1 MFQQDFLNRIKNA
14 LPIVYPT
21 TTLPALGVIPTKEG
35 LDHLFELKKRD
46 NLKIVSIAV
55 AEFKQVTDLVQ
66 IPSYLEDFLEMFSPG
81 SITTILEANEQLDS
95 RLGGN
100 WIAIRKVAHPTARDL
115 LEAVGPLTATSANLS
130 GMEVKSHC
138 DEAASALG
146 LPPQAAISELC
157 PGGKPS
163 TLIRCPVFLPLNDG
177 QSLEIVREGVVHSE
191 EVEHKWKAL
200 N

>member
-46 NLKIVSIAV
+46 NLKIVSVAV
-55 AEFKQVTDLVQ
+55 AEFKQVIDLVQ

-191 EVEHKWKAL
+191 EVEHKWKVL

>member
-1 MFQQDFLNRIKNA
+1 MFQQDFLNRVKNA

-46 NLKIVSIAV
+46 NLKIVSVAV
-55 AEFKQVTDLVQ
+55 AEFKQVIDLVQ

>member
-1 MFQQDFLNRIKNA
+1 MFQQDLLNRIKNA

-55 AEFKQVTDLVQ
+55 AEFNQVTDLVQ

-157 PGGKPS
+157 PGGKLS
-163 TLIRCPVFLPLNDG
+163 T
-177 QSLEIVREGVVHSE
+177 
-191 EVEHKWKAL
+191 
-200 N
+200 

>member
-1 MFQQDFLNRIKNA
+1 MFQQDLLNRIKNA

-55 AEFKQVTDLVQ
+55 AEFNQVTDLVQ

-130 GMEVKSHC
+130 GVEVKSHC
-138 DEAASALG
+138 DKAASALG